1 MIAFLASAPITVP
14 KVRLSDEGGRDIRIA
29 KETVSKER
37 RKRRL
42 FGCLRN
48 EAPLRR
54 VNPSGSPVLTGVYFA
69 AGAGWVSLVGGTI
82 PFRRK

>member
-14 KVRLSDEGGRDIRIA
+14 KVRISDEGGRDTR

-42 FGCLRN
+42 CGCLRN
-48 EAPLRR
+48 KAPLRW
-54 VNPSGSPVLTGVYFA
+54 VNPSGGPVLTGVYFA
-69 AGAGWVSLVGGTI
+69 AGAGWVSLVGGTS